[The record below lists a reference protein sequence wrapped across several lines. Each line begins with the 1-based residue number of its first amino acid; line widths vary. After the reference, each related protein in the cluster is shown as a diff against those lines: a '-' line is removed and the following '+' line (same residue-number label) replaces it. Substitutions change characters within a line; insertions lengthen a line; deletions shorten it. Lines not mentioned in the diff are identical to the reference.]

1 MFTSVFPASDTGVR
15 TSGKPGALSS
25 GTPAAP
31 AIEPSSA
38 KATAPQLE
46 DDEEIPAQGERAPL
60 ETKPEQMADS
70 ATVTALPNLSNAT
83 PSHWTPDSSVAFDVP
98 ALPLEP
104 ADASQPDIAHVS
116 PRKTSPPNSPSQSA
130 QVAPTPELDSL
141 SPAPAAVESDSSN
154 VESPAPQKT
163 AQVNAPVE
171 WSVVSDD
178 SRVSTTDSN
187 SSDPVVFEAKL
198 TPEPVAPA
206 PATPTTAGVN
216 TFSAPQ
222 AVSKSVAVESDEA
235 DGAPQMKTETLF
247 KTELPAQI
255 SSAPIQS
262 EARPAAA
269 PQPEVPVATQMQT
282 LIESPAATASSHAV
296 TVNVRESP
304 DDPGVNLRF
313 VERGGEIHVSVRTSD
328 LGLAQDLRGGLTDLT
343 GRLEH
348 AGIRTEISN
357 LSAGEPNSQRDAQQP
372 PPDHRGSG
380 RQSQDSQREQPEPR
394 KNNPSAWRKAIEDST
409 GANANSNQ
417 EQTV

>member
-1 MFTSVFPASDTGVR
+1 
-15 TSGKPGALSS
+15 
-25 GTPAAP
+25 
-31 AIEPSSA
+31 
-38 KATAPQLE
+38 
-46 DDEEIPAQGERAPL
+46 
-60 ETKPEQMADS
+60 
-70 ATVTALPNLSNAT
+70 
-83 PSHWTPDSSVAFDVP
+83 
-98 ALPLEP
+98 
-104 ADASQPDIAHVS
+104 
-116 PRKTSPPNSPSQSA
+116 
-130 QVAPTPELDSL
+130 
-141 SPAPAAVESDSSN
+141 
-154 VESPAPQKT
+154 
-163 AQVNAPVE
+163 
-171 WSVVSDD
+171 
-178 SRVSTTDSN
+178 
-187 SSDPVVFEAKL
+187 
-198 TPEPVAPA
+198 
-206 PATPTTAGVN
+206 
-216 TFSAPQ
+216 
-222 AVSKSVAVESDEA
+222 
-235 DGAPQMKTETLF
+235 MKTETLF

-282 LIESPAATASSHAV
+282 LIESPAATAPSHAV

-380 RQSQDSQREQPEPR
+380 RQSQDSQREQQEPR